1 MSWPSPYLLLVLT
14 SLFWSGNFV
23 LGRAVHGVIPPL
35 ALSFWRWALALL
47 ILLPFAWRHLHRDW
61 TLVCRSWPVLLG
73 LAVLG
78 VSNFNTFVYVGLQTT
93 TASNAVL
100 LVATTPVFIIA
111 LSLLLGH
118 RLSWVQA
125 IGILVSLTGVAVIV
139 AKGEPQR
146 LLQLRLNPGDL
157 WVLGAALSWAL
168 YSVAL
173 RWRPRGL
180 HDLSFLGA
188 TIGLGLLPL
197 LPPYAWEL
205 AQGYRFDPNPVTG
218 AALGYVAVFPSVLAY
233 VFWNRAVHE
242 VGSALSGQFI
252 HLMPV
257 FGTLLSVLLLD
268 ERLYGFHLLGIV
280 LVAAGIAL
288 ATGRRS
294 GSLRLH
300 SRSSNP

>member
-1 MSWPSPYLLLVLT
+1 MSRPSPYVLLVLT

-47 ILLPFAWRHLHRDW
+47 IVLPAAWPYLRHDW
-61 TLVCRSWPVLLG
+61 PLVRRHWLMLFG

-78 VSNFNTFVYVGLQTT
+78 VTNFNTFVYLGVQTT

-100 LVATTPVFIIA
+100 LVATTPVIIVA
-111 LSLLLGH
+111 LSLLLGQ
-118 RLSWVQA
+118 RLNTVQ
-125 IGILVSLTGVAVIV
+125 ILGILVSLTGVAVIV

-168 YSVAL
+168 YSIAL
-173 RWRPRGL
+173 RWRPPGL
-180 HDLSFLGA
+180 HGLSFLCA

-197 LPPYAWEL
+197 LPLYAWEL
-205 AQGYRFDPNPVTG
+205 AQGDGFEVNTVTG
-218 AALGYVAVFPSVLAY
+218 AVLGYVALFPSVLAY

-242 VGSALSGQFI
+242 VGAARSGQFI

-257 FGTLLSVLLLD
+257 FGTLLAVLFLG
-268 ERLYGFHLLGIV
+268 ERLHPFHLLGIV
-280 LVAAGIAL
+280 LVATGIVL
-288 ATGRRS
+288 TTGRRS
-294 GSLRLH
+294 GKREQ
-300 SRSSNP
+300 P